1 MPLFNANTNRICTRE
16 ALHLDTPHLPVDL
29 PLGQL
34 PSPMGPYSS
43 DFLRQY
49 YQPAPTCASSSQVR
63 LRCIYI
69 DDEQKVTAA
78 TGGAMAKDVGHA
90 DRWYGARHSEPPGDG
105 RGWCGAVQ
113 GQYLSSAYRQLQ
125 HAVHTRFVFG
135 LGLLPCEMGHFST
148 LQGRHG
154 PFAVPQELGLLAAPP
169 VVAIWYGSLL

>member
-1 MPLFNANTNRICTRE
+1 
-16 ALHLDTPHLPVDL
+16 
-29 PLGQL
+29 
-34 PSPMGPYSS
+34 
-43 DFLRQY
+43 
-49 YQPAPTCASSSQVR
+49 
-63 LRCIYI
+63 
-69 DDEQKVTAA
+69 
-78 TGGAMAKDVGHA
+78 MAKDVGHA

-105 RGWCGAVQ
+105 CRWCGAVQ